1 MKKIFFFFVLSLG
14 LLITTVA
21 QEGGQNLHETGRSF
35 MRQGDFDNSILVLT
49 RALQQDPKNSEI
61 RKDLVMSHFLKRDYA
76 KAKEQVEPLI
86 ENDNADEVAYQIAG
100 NIYKALEEVKSADR
114 MYKRALRK
122 YPNSGALRSE
132 YGELLWANKDYSAI
146 DEWEKGIKADPS
158 YAGNYY
164 NAALYYFYTKD
175 KVWALVYGEIF
186 VNMESLT
193 ERAVAMKQIL
203 YKAYKEKLFADIST
217 TKDDD
222 KKGSEFAKSFL
233 EVMNKQSSIV
243 NRGITTETLTMIRS
257 RFILDW
263 YAKYATKFPFR
274 LFDYQRQ
281 LMQEGMFEAYNQ
293 WLFGTVENLAAYDNW
308 TKTHSEAYT
317 NFTTFQKGRV
327 FKVPAGQYYQNL

>member
-14 LLITTVA
+14 VLVTTIA

-175 KVWALVYGEIF
+175 
-186 VNMESLT
+186 
-193 ERAVAMKQIL
+193 
-203 YKAYKEKLFADIST
+203 
-217 TKDDD
+217 
-222 KKGSEFAKSFL
+222 
-233 EVMNKQSSIV
+233 
-243 NRGITTETLTMIRS
+243 
-257 RFILDW
+257 
-263 YAKYATKFPFR
+263 
-274 LFDYQRQ
+274 
-281 LMQEGMFEAYNQ
+281 
-293 WLFGTVENLAAYDNW
+293 
-308 TKTHSEAYT
+308 
-317 NFTTFQKGRV
+317 
-327 FKVPAGQYYQNL
+327 